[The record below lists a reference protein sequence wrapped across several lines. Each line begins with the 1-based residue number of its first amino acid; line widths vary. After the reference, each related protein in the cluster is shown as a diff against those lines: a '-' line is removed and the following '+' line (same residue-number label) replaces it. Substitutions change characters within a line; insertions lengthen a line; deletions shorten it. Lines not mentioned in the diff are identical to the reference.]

1 MVIGKVSGFFFLAKQ
16 ENWQPEGDDSLY
28 VDIDFHDSMPVQDA
42 ELLYESDFVVP
53 PLELER
59 RLWQVL
65 EQRQEERI
73 CELENDL
80 HMTNE
85 KVTAKE
91 VEVQWWKDRVWWLME
106 TSLGGKNDN
115 IQP

>member
-1 MVIGKVSGFFFLAKQ
+1 
-16 ENWQPEGDDSLY
+16 
-28 VDIDFHDSMPVQDA
+28 MPVQAVDQ
-42 ELLYESDFVVP
+42 LYESDFIVSPV
-53 PLELER
+53 ELER

-80 HMTNE
+80 HITHE

-91 VEVQWWKDRVWWLME
+91 LEIQWWKDRVWWLME
-106 TSLGGKNDN
+106 TSLGGKQGNTQSLF
-115 IQP
+115 IE